1 MKNIKGTTVAIAVLA
16 IAVLVET
23 ILLISGAVT
32 KIPKNANGEDIV
44 VSLNDGTSYTVND
57 IYNGMKSKYALS
69 EVMDLIDNKIL
80 TTEYASKKDEVEE
93 YAQGI
98 LANLKANYDSDQ
110 ALEEAL
116 QNYGYNSVND
126 YLEIVKNSKY
136 SSYATNDYAKSLISE
151 DEVKK
156 YYNEKIY
163 GDISGVHVLVKPA
176 STSQTDLDSAKKKA
190 EEIIKK
196 IKADVKAGTD
206 IKEAFAK
213 YKDDTSVVYE
223 DLGTFNYTQ
232 MDEAFSKAAYAL
244 KVNEMSSKPCKSSFG
259 YHIILKTAEY
269 DKASLEDSK
278 EKILTTLAEEKT
290 SNDTTINTKAMVNLR
305 SKYGFKLNDSELENY
320 YNRSINRQLNQ
331 TTTKK

>member
-1 MKNIKGTTVAIAVLA
+1 MKNIKGTTVAIAILA
-16 IAVLVET
+16 IAVLVES

-32 KIPKNANGEDIV
+32 KIPKNANGEDIA

-57 IYNGMKSKYALS
+57 IYNAMKSKYALS

-80 TTEYASKKDEVEE
+80 TTEYANKKDEVEE
-93 YAQGI
+93 YAKGI
-98 LANLKANYDSDQ
+98 LANLKANYDSDA

-116 QNYGYNSVND
+116 QNYGYNSVDD
-126 YLEIVKNSKY
+126 YLALVKNSKY
-136 SSYATNDYAKSLISE
+136 SSYATLDYAKSLISQ
-151 DEVKK
+151 DDIKK
-156 YYNEKIY
+156 YYDEKIY

-176 STSQTDLDSAKKKA
+176 STSQTDLDAAKKKA

-196 IKADVKAGTD
+196 IKADVKSGTD

-213 YKDDTSVVYE
+213 YGDDKSVVYE

-244 KVNEMSSKPCKSSFG
+244 KVNEMSSTPCKSSFG
-259 YHIILKTAEY
+259 YHVILKTGETE
-269 DKASLEDSK
+269 KKSLEDSK
-278 EKILTTLAEEKT
+278 EEILEKIANEKT
-290 SNDTTINTKAMVNLR
+290 SGDTTASVKAMVNLR
-305 SKYGFKLNDSELENY
+305 NKYGLKINDTELENY

-331 TTTKK
+331 TTTK